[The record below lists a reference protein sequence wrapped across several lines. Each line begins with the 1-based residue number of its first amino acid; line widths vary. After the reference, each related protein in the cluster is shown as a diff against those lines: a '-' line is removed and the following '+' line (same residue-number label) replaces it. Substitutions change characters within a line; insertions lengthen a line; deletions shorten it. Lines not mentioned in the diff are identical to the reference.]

1 MVNKIFN
8 VVLSLSLFF
17 GISIQKTI
25 PINAQIQMEEINNN
39 PSYIDIISMNALEHE
54 LLDIENN
61 IALTRDVDTKF
72 LLSLAIY
79 VLVNGKAILAW
90 TYIGTSY
97 VIHNPELFNKTFAIV
112 DNLSSID
119 MLIKNN
125 GSRATYDDNKK
136 QIVSYKLPNQECSLA
151 PSGTHYVCLW
161 SVESE

>member
-8 VVLSLSLFF
+8 VLLTFPLFF

-25 PINAQIQMEEINNN
+25 PINAQIQMEEINNSQ
-39 PSYIDIISMNALEHE
+39 SYIDIFSMNALEHE

-79 VLVNGKAILAW
+79 VLVNSKEILAL

-112 DNLSSID
+112 DNLSTND

-125 GSRATYDDNKK
+125 SSRATYDGNKK
-136 QIVSYKLPNQECSLA
+136 QIVSYKFPN
-151 PSGTHYVCLW
+151 
-161 SVESE
+161 